1 MRKASRMETLFVPED
16 FRVPQRIEQ
25 AHYVLRPLT
34 TADVEKDYE
43 AVMSSKQSLRQIFGE
58 HNDWPAE
65 HLTVQENERDLAR
78 HQTDFEQRQGFT
90 YTVETP
96 EGDSCLGCVYIYPCQ
111 RGDYDARVHYWV
123 RDSVKAQGVE
133 AELGA
138 FLRQWLR
145 EVWPF
150 RQPVFP
156 GRDVSWQEWEAL
168 KHSAV

>member
-1 MRKASRMETLFVPED
+1 MQTLFVPED

-25 AHYVLRPLT
+25 ANYVLRPLT

-43 AVMSSKQSLRQIFGE
+43 AVMSSKDSLRQIFGE
-58 HNDWPAE
+58 NDAWPDE
-65 HLTVQENERDLAR
+65 QMTLQENERDLQR

-96 EGDSCLGCVYIYPCQ
+96 EGDSCLGCVYIYPAQ
-111 RGDYDARVHYWV
+111 RGDYDARVYYWV
-123 RDSVKAQGVE
+123 RDSAKAQGVE
-133 AELGA
+133 AQLGA

-145 EVWPF
+145 EAWPF

-156 GRDVSWQEWEAL
+156 GRDISWQEWEAL
-168 KHSAV
+168 KRSAA